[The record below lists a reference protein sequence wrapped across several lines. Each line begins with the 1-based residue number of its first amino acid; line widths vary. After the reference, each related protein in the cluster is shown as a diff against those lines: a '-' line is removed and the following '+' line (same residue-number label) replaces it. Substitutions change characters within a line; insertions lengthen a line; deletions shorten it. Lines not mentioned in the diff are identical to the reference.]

1 MQAPE
6 LQALRRLLFY
16 SAPEAAR
23 WVARDAERP
32 RGVEER
38 TWNRWEAGKVQIPP
52 NIGAAVLDL
61 VAWRSRYRSTLLGQL
76 ATQPGGTLR
85 LIWYAEAD
93 DWPEARELWRPAQ
106 SVIASVLAESDRVQ
120 LVAYDLRACQAWQRA
135 HGRPDDLASR
145 ADWAASVAP
154 TYAIPGPPATHSLR
168 ITVPD
173 GLAFEQLKLARD
185 PATLEVSFDWAPIDA
200 ICEASGLDPALFR
213 EQHEDNVA
221 GLIHE
226 WYLAHL
232 AAGGARDPVQDQIR
246 AEVEAE
252 QAAGG
257 EAGVIS
263 HGGGIH

>member
-23 WVARDAERP
+23 WVARDAARP

-38 TWNRWEAGKVQIPP
+38 TWNRWEAGKMPIPP
-52 NIGAAVLDL
+52 TIAARVAEL
-61 VAWRSRYRSTLLGQL
+61 VAWRSRYRSALLDQL
-76 ATQPGGTLR
+76 KPGGTLR

-120 LVAYDLRACQAWQRA
+120 LVLYDLRACQAWRRA
-135 HGRPDDLASR
+135 HDRPDDVASR
-145 ADWAASVAP
+145 ADWAASLPPPDYAFPAP
-154 TYAIPGPPATHSLR
+154 LPTHSLR
-168 ITVPD
+168 ITIPD
-173 GLAFEQLKLARD
+173 GLRFEQLKLTRD
-185 PATLEVSFDWAPIDA
+185 PVTLDVSFDWVPIEA
-200 ICEASGLDPALFR
+200 ICQASGIDPALFR
-213 EQHEDNVA
+213 DQHEDNVA
-221 GLIHE
+221 GLIHQ

-232 AAGGARDPVQDQIR
+232 EAGGARDPVQDQIR
-246 AEVEAE
+246 AEVDAE

-263 HGGGIH
+263 HGGAVH